1 MNNKAFIS
9 YGWSI
14 SSIISISVE
23 PSFNAPLLIGCVEVG
38 VNCLQHGVDS
48 DYNSTVCSAE
58 DLYA

>member
-1 MNNKAFIS
+1 M
-9 YGWSI
+9 
-14 SSIISISVE
+14 ISISVE
-23 PSFNAPLLIGCVEVG
+23 PLFNVPLLIGCVEVG